1 MRDDLENY
9 KKVAQMSKELAT
21 YYSPF
26 TPLTQ
31 YKHEVLIKLPQIKS
45 DIIDLK
51 EAMQETSSNIDTL
64 KKRIKELEAANFDLN
79 NKNEQSFRSQEVIAQ
94 RLEELQS
101 VNAELSRKAMTVD
114 EVPKLRDKLE
124 KAETNK

>member
-31 YKHEVLIKLPQIKS
+31 YKREILIKLPQIKS
-45 DIIDLK
+45 EIIDLK
-51 EAMQETSSNIDTL
+51 EAMKETSDNIDGL
-64 KKRIKELEAANFDLN
+64 KTQIKELTAANAALT
-79 NKNEQSFRSQEVIAQ
+79 
-94 RLEELQS
+94 LQ
-101 VNAELSRKAMTVD
+101 NGQQTRANHDMG
-114 EVPKLRDKLE
+114 
-124 KAETNK
+124 N

>member
-31 YKHEVLIKLPQIKS
+31 YKREILIKLPQIKS
-45 DIIDLK
+45 EIIDLK
-51 EAMQETSSNIDTL
+51 EAMKETSENIDGL
-64 KKRIKELEAANFDLN
+64 KTQIKELTAANAALT
-79 NKNEQSFRSQEVIAQ
+79 
-94 RLEELQS
+94 LQ
-101 VNAELSRKAMTVD
+101 NGQQTRANHDMG
-114 EVPKLRDKLE
+114 
-124 KAETNK
+124 N